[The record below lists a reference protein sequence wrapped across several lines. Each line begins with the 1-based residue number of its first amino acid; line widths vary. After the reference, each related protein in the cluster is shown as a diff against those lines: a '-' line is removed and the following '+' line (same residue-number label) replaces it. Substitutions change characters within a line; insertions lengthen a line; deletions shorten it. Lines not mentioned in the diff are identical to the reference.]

1 MMKQLS
7 YKLEI
12 SFWHI
17 AIYLLTDV
25 PMVRKILKW
34 VYGRIQKLSCDKA
47 SNLIR
52 LFLGG
57 LSIGLSIII
66 IVITTLITS
75 NFLHENSSKASLI
88 SSNTNNG
95 QKNILVIGVDEFSDT
110 NPYLFGIWMLIYFP
124 ENPSSL
130 TFVPI
135 IPGPKEQSN
144 QTDLNLMESFKLTPN
159 GFPTD
164 YFFDRLH
171 ENQIWWHGYVLLDSI
186 AIQEIINFFSQTD
199 QPQLT
204 DLNNILFDP
213 QTLGTAQSQD
223 MDNQND
229 LLGILCE
236 LATSSP
242 AYTDINHLSNLIPN
256 HIRTNLNVHQTIQDW
271 QRLFALQADIRC
283 EFPLKRASNP

>member
-17 AIYLLTDV
+17 AIYLLTDF
-25 PMVRKILKW
+25 PMVRKMLKW
-34 VYGRIQKLSCDKA
+34 VYGQIQKLSCEKA

-52 LFLGG
+52 IFVGG
-57 LSIGLSIII
+57 LSIGLSITII
-66 IVITTLITS
+66 IITTLIIS
-75 NFLHENSSKASLI
+75 NFIHKNSSQESLI
-88 SSNTNNG
+88 ASNTNNG
-95 QKNILVIGVDEFSDT
+95 QKNILVIGVDEFSNT
-110 NPYLFGIWMLIYFP
+110 NPNLFGIWMLIYFP
-124 ENPSSL
+124 ENPSKL

-135 IPGPKEQSN
+135 IPDLNDQSH
-144 QTDLNLMESFKLTPN
+144 QTDINLMGSFKLTPD

-164 YFFDRLH
+164 SFFDRLH

-186 AIQEIINFFSQTD
+186 AIQEIFSFFYQID
-199 QPQLT
+199 QPQLSNT
-204 DLNNILFDP
+204 TNILFD
-213 QTLGTAQSQD
+213 QHTLWTSQSQS

-229 LLGILCE
+229 LLDILCE

-242 AYTDINHLSNLIPN
+242 AYTDIRHLSTLIPN

-271 QRLFALQADIRC
+271 QRLFALKADISC